1 MTVGD
6 LYATFS
12 SSLLKHARYLTTD
25 KDDADDLLQETF
37 IRAMKHLR
45 LLESLT
51 PNKRRAWLFRTMA
64 NLFVDKQR
72 ARRGEVAFL
81 TNLRQLSTE
90 ETLHSTIA
98 PTPMVNIHEILK
110 LIPEKYH
117 DLIHMRFVLGMTSE
131 EIANTTGIPASTIRS
146 RIRAAL
152 KKLRGLSSRIK

>member
-12 SSLLKHARYLTTD
+12 SSLLKHARYLTAN

-51 PNKRRAWLFRTMA
+51 PNKRRAWLFRTMS
-64 NLFVDKQR
+64 NLFVDKRR

-81 TNLRQLSTE
+81 RNLRQLSTE
-90 ETLHSTIA
+90 ETLHNTTA
-98 PTPMVNIHEILK
+98 PTPMANIHEILK
-110 LIPEKYH
+110 LIPEKHH
-117 DLIHMRFVLGMTSE
+117 DLIHMCFVLGMTSQ

-146 RIRAAL
+146 RLRAAL
-152 KKLRGLSSRIK
+152 KKLRELSSRIK